1 VLAGLMV
8 YAMAPSTIAADIE
21 RPSRSVRILKG
32 KTSTE
37 SVGNRA
43 SVPISCIAVRKLS
56 RAASLAAATAT
67 LALAVPGGISAAQVI
82 APNPDLK
89 ALVSQAKQL
98 EFQINSLSEQYDGLR
113 IQLTRA
119 KANAK
124 IAQQAASRGQAA
136 LAVGQQ
142 AIAQLAA
149 ANYMNSGL
157 DPTFQALTSGDPGQ
171 FLSQASAIAEMDQS
185 SGVMVS
191 TLSHQVEQ
199 ALRDKETAQQQIT
212 AVNALEQQMD
222 GKKKLILAK
231 IDKVNSAAM
240 KQAMTIFEQTGQY
253 PKVTIPTANT
263 VGAQALQAAISRLGD
278 PYVWGAAG
286 PGQFDCSG
294 LVMWAYAQVG
304 IALPHYTGSQWNSGV
319 HVSRNDLEPGDLVF
333 FFPNISHVG
342 MYIGNGMMINAP
354 NFGEDVKVEPVFWN
368 NFVGAVRIA

>member
-1 VLAGLMV
+1 
-8 YAMAPSTIAADIE
+8 
-21 RPSRSVRILKG
+21 
-32 KTSTE
+32 
-37 SVGNRA
+37 
-43 SVPISCIAVRKLS
+43 VRKLS
-56 RAASLAAATAT
+56 RAASLAAVTAT
-67 LALAVPGGISAAQVI
+67 LALAVPGGISAAQVV
-82 APNPDLK
+82 APKPDLK
-89 ALVSQAKQL
+89 TLVAQAKQL
-98 EFQINSLSEQYDGLR
+98 EFEINSLSEQYDGLR

-157 DPTFQALTSGDPGQ
+157 DPTFQALTTGNPGQ
-171 FLSQASAIAEMDQS
+171 FLSQASAIAEIDQS

-199 ALRDKETAQQQIT
+199 ALRDKETAQQQIA
-212 AVNALEQQMD
+212 AVNALENQMN

-240 KQAMTIFEQTGQY
+240 KQAMDIFEQTGQY

-263 VGAQALQAAISRLGD
+263 VGAQALQAAISRLGY
-278 PYVWGAAG
+278 PYIWGAAG
-286 PGQFDCSG
+286 PTSFDCSG
-294 LVMWAYAQVG
+294 LMMWAYQQVG
-304 IALPHYTGSQWNSGV
+304 ISLPHFTVSQYNSGV

-342 MYIGNGMMINAP
+342 MYIGNGMMIDAP
-354 NFGEDVKVEPVFWN
+354 NFGEDVKVQPIYWN
-368 NFVGAVRIA
+368 AFVGAVRIA

>member
-1 VLAGLMV
+1 
-8 YAMAPSTIAADIE
+8 
-21 RPSRSVRILKG
+21 
-32 KTSTE
+32 
-37 SVGNRA
+37 
-43 SVPISCIAVRKLS
+43 VRKLS
-56 RAASLAAATAT
+56 RAASLVAATAT
-67 LALAVPGGISAAQVI
+67 LALAIPGGISAAQVI
-82 APNPDLK
+82 APKPDLK
-89 ALVSQAKQL
+89 ALVAQAKQL
-98 EFQINSLSEQYDGLR
+98 EFQINSLSEQFDGLR

-191 TLSHQVEQ
+191 TLSRQVEQ
-199 ALRDKETAQQQIT
+199 ALRDKQTAQQQIT
-212 AVNALEQQMD
+212 AVNALENQMN

-240 KQAMTIFEQTGQY
+240 KQAMNIFEQTGQY

-278 PYVWGAAG
+278 PYIWGAAG
-286 PGQFDCSG
+286 PTSFDCSG
-294 LVMWAYAQVG
+294 LVMWAYQQVG
-304 IALPHYTGSQWNSGV
+304 ISLPHFTVSQYNSGV
-319 HVSRNDLEPGDLVF
+319 HVARSDLEPGDLVF
-333 FFPNISHVG
+333 FFSNISHVG

-354 NFGEDVKVEPVFWN
+354 NFGEDVKVQPIYWN
-368 NFVGAVRIA
+368 EFVGAVRIA

>member
-1 VLAGLMV
+1 
-8 YAMAPSTIAADIE
+8 
-21 RPSRSVRILKG
+21 
-32 KTSTE
+32 
-37 SVGNRA
+37 
-43 SVPISCIAVRKLS
+43 VRKLS
-56 RAASLAAATAT
+56 RAASLAAVTAT
-67 LALAVPGGISAAQVI
+67 LALAVPGGISAAQVV
-82 APNPDLK
+82 APKPDLK
-89 ALVSQAKQL
+89 TLVAQAKQL
-98 EFQINSLSEQYDGLR
+98 EFEINSLSEQYDGLR

-157 DPTFQALTSGDPGQ
+157 DPTFQALTTGNPGQ

-199 ALRDKETAQQQIT
+199 ALRDKETAQQQIA
-212 AVNALEQQMD
+212 AVNALENQMD

-240 KQAMTIFEQTGQY
+240 KQAMDIFEQTGQY

-263 VGAQALQAAISRLGD
+263 VGAQALQAAISRLGY
-278 PYVWGAAG
+278 PYIWGAAG
-286 PGQFDCSG
+286 PTSFDCSG
-294 LVMWAYAQVG
+294 LVMWAYQQVG
-304 IALPHYTGSQWNSGV
+304 ISLPHFTVSQYNSGV
-319 HVSRNDLEPGDLVF
+319 HVSRNDLEPGDLIF
-333 FFPNISHVG
+333 FFSDISHVG
-342 MYIGNGMMINAP
+342 MYIGNGMMIDAP
-354 NFGEDVKVEPVFWN
+354 NFGEDVKVQPIYWN
-368 NFVGAVRIA
+368 AFVGAVRIA

>member
-1 VLAGLMV
+1 M
-8 YAMAPSTIAADIE
+8 
-21 RPSRSVRILKG
+21 
-32 KTSTE
+32 
-37 SVGNRA
+37 
-43 SVPISCIAVRKLS
+43 RKLS
-56 RAASLAAATAT
+56 RAASLVAATAT
-67 LALAVPGGISAAQVI
+67 LALAIPGGISAAQVI
-82 APNPDLK
+82 APKPDLK
-89 ALVSQAKQL
+89 ALVAQAKQL
-98 EFQINSLSEQYDGLR
+98 EFEINSLSEQYDGLR

-157 DPTFQALTSGDPGQ
+157 DPTFQALTSGNPGQ

-191 TLSHQVEQ
+191 TLSRQVEQ
-199 ALRDKETAQQQIT
+199 ALRDKETAQQQIA
-212 AVNALEQQMD
+212 AVNALENQMN

-240 KQAMTIFEQTGQY
+240 KQAMNVFEQTGQY

-278 PYVWGAAG
+278 PYIWGAAG
-286 PGQFDCSG
+286 PTTFDCSG
-294 LVMWAYAQVG
+294 LVMWAYQQVG
-304 IALPHYTGSQWNSGV
+304 ISLPHFTVSQYNSGV
-319 HVSRNDLEPGDLVF
+319 HVARSDLEPGDLVF

-342 MYIGNGMMINAP
+342 MYIGNGMMIDAP
-354 NFGEDVKVEPVFWN
+354 NFGEDVKVQPIYWSA
-368 NFVGAVRIA
+368 FVGAVRIA

>member
-1 VLAGLMV
+1 
-8 YAMAPSTIAADIE
+8 
-21 RPSRSVRILKG
+21 
-32 KTSTE
+32 
-37 SVGNRA
+37 
-43 SVPISCIAVRKLS
+43 VRKLS

-119 KANAK
+119 KANAN

-136 LAVGQQ
+136 LEVGQQ

-191 TLSHQVEQ
+191 TLSRQVEQ
-199 ALRDKETAQQQIT
+199 ALRDKKTAQQQIA
-212 AVNALEQQMD
+212 AVNALENQMN

-240 KQAMTIFEQTGQY
+240 KQAMDIFEQTGQY

-263 VGAQALQAAISRLGD
+263 VGAQALQAAISRLGY
-278 PYVWGAAG
+278 PYIWGAAG
-286 PGQFDCSG
+286 PTSFDCSG
-294 LVMWAYAQVG
+294 LVMWAYQQVG
-304 IALPHYTGSQWNSGV
+304 ISLPHYTGSQWNSGV
-319 HVSRNDLEPGDLVF
+319 HVARSDLEPGDLVF
-333 FFPNISHVG
+333 FFSNISHVG
-342 MYIGNGMMINAP
+342 MYIGNGMMIDAP
-354 NFGEDVKVEPVFWN
+354 NFGEDVKVQPIYWN
-368 NFVGAVRIA
+368 EFVGAVRIA

>member
-1 VLAGLMV
+1 M
-8 YAMAPSTIAADIE
+8 
-21 RPSRSVRILKG
+21 
-32 KTSTE
+32 
-37 SVGNRA
+37 
-43 SVPISCIAVRKLS
+43 RKLS

-124 IAQQAASRGQAA
+124 IAQEAASRGQAA

-191 TLSHQVEQ
+191 TLSQQVGQ
-199 ALRDKETAQQQIT
+199 ALRDKQTAQQQIA
-212 AVNALEQQMD
+212 AVSALENQMN

-240 KQAMTIFEQTGQY
+240 KQAMNIFEQTGQY

-263 VGAQALQAAISRLGD
+263 VGAQALQAAITRLGY
-278 PYVWGAAG
+278 PYIWGAAG
-286 PGQFDCSG
+286 PTSFDCSG
-294 LVMWAYAQVG
+294 LVMWAYQQVG
-304 IALPHYTGSQWNSGV
+304 ISLPHFTVSQYNSGV
-319 HVSRNDLEPGDLVF
+319 HVARNDLEPGDLLF
-333 FFPNISHVG
+333 FFANISHVG
-342 MYIGNGMMINAP
+342 MYIGNGMMIDAP
-354 NFGEDVKVEPVFWN
+354 NFGEDVKVQPIYWN
-368 NFVGAVRIA
+368 EFVGAVRIA

>member
-1 VLAGLMV
+1 
-8 YAMAPSTIAADIE
+8 
-21 RPSRSVRILKG
+21 
-32 KTSTE
+32 
-37 SVGNRA
+37 
-43 SVPISCIAVRKLS
+43 VRKLS
-56 RAASLAAATAT
+56 RAASLAAVTAT
-67 LALAVPGGISAAQVI
+67 LALAVPGGISAAQVV
-82 APNPDLK
+82 APKPDLK
-89 ALVSQAKQL
+89 TLVAQAKQL
-98 EFQINSLSEQYDGLR
+98 EFEINSLSEQYDGLR

-199 ALRDKETAQQQIT
+199 ALRDKETAQQQMA
-212 AVNALEQQMD
+212 AVNALENQMN

-240 KQAMTIFEQTGQY
+240 KQAMDIFEQTGQY

-263 VGAQALQAAISRLGD
+263 VGAQALQAAISRLGY
-278 PYVWGAAG
+278 PYIWGAAG
-286 PGQFDCSG
+286 PTSFDCSG
-294 LVMWAYAQVG
+294 LVMWAYQQVG
-304 IALPHYTGSQWNSGV
+304 ISLPHFTVSQYNSGV
-319 HVSRNDLEPGDLVF
+319 HVSRADLEPGDLVF
-333 FFPNISHVG
+333 FFSNISHVG
-342 MYIGNGMMINAP
+342 MYIGNGMMIDAP
-354 NFGEDVKVEPVFWN
+354 NSGEDVKVQPIYWN
-368 NFVGAVRIA
+368 EFVGAVRIA

>member
-1 VLAGLMV
+1 M
-8 YAMAPSTIAADIE
+8 
-21 RPSRSVRILKG
+21 
-32 KTSTE
+32 
-37 SVGNRA
+37 
-43 SVPISCIAVRKLS
+43 RKLS
-56 RAASLAAATAT
+56 RAASLAAVTAT
-67 LALAVPGGISAAQVI
+67 LALAVPGGISAAQVV
-82 APNPDLK
+82 APKPDLK
-89 ALVSQAKQL
+89 TLVAQAKQL
-98 EFQINSLSEQYDGLR
+98 EFEINSLSEQYDGLR

-157 DPTFQALTSGDPGQ
+157 DPTFQALTTGNPGQ

-199 ALRDKETAQQQIT
+199 ALRDKETAQQQIA
-212 AVNALEQQMD
+212 AVNALENQMN

-240 KQAMTIFEQTGQY
+240 KQAMDIFEQTGQY

-263 VGAQALQAAISRLGD
+263 VGAQALQAAISRLGY
-278 PYVWGAAG
+278 PYIWGAAG
-286 PGQFDCSG
+286 PTSFDCSG
-294 LVMWAYAQVG
+294 LMMWAYQQVG
-304 IALPHYTGSQWNSGV
+304 ISLPHFTVSQYNSGV

-368 NFVGAVRIA
+368 EFVGAVRIA

>member
-1 VLAGLMV
+1 M
-8 YAMAPSTIAADIE
+8 
-21 RPSRSVRILKG
+21 
-32 KTSTE
+32 
-37 SVGNRA
+37 
-43 SVPISCIAVRKLS
+43 RKLS
-56 RAASLAAATAT
+56 RAASLAAVTAT
-67 LALAVPGGISAAQVI
+67 LALAVPGGISAAQVV
-82 APNPDLK
+82 APKPDLK
-89 ALVSQAKQL
+89 TLVAQAKQL
-98 EFQINSLSEQYDGLR
+98 EFEINSLSEQYDGLR

-157 DPTFQALTSGDPGQ
+157 DPTFQALTTGNPGQ

-199 ALRDKETAQQQIT
+199 ALRDKETAQQQIA
-212 AVNALEQQMD
+212 AVNALENQMN

-240 KQAMTIFEQTGQY
+240 KQAMDVFEQTGQY

-278 PYVWGAAG
+278 PYIWGAAG
-286 PGQFDCSG
+286 PTTFDCSG
-294 LVMWAYAQVG
+294 LVMWAYQQVG
-304 IALPHYTGSQWNSGV
+304 ISLPHFTVSQYNSGV

-342 MYIGNGMMINAP
+342 MYIGNGMMIDAP
-354 NFGEDVKVEPVFWN
+354 NFGEDVKVQPIYWN
-368 NFVGAVRIA
+368 EFVGAVRIA

>member
-1 VLAGLMV
+1 
-8 YAMAPSTIAADIE
+8 
-21 RPSRSVRILKG
+21 
-32 KTSTE
+32 
-37 SVGNRA
+37 
-43 SVPISCIAVRKLS
+43 VRKLS
-56 RAASLAAATAT
+56 RAASLVAVTAT
-67 LALAVPGGISAAQVI
+67 LALAVPGGISAAQVV
-82 APNPDLK
+82 APKPDLK
-89 ALVSQAKQL
+89 TLVAQAKQL
-98 EFQINSLSEQYDGLR
+98 EFEINSLSEQYDGLR

-157 DPTFQALTSGDPGQ
+157 DPTFQALTTGNPGQ

-199 ALRDKETAQQQIT
+199 ALRDKETAQQQIA
-212 AVNALEQQMD
+212 AVNALENQMN

-240 KQAMTIFEQTGQY
+240 KQAMDIFEQTGQY

-263 VGAQALQAAISRLGD
+263 VGAQALQAAISRLGY
-278 PYVWGAAG
+278 PYIWGAAG
-286 PGQFDCSG
+286 PTSFDCSG
-294 LVMWAYAQVG
+294 LVMWAYQQVG
-304 IALPHYTGSQWNSGV
+304 ISLPHFTVSQYNSGV
-319 HVSRNDLEPGDLVF
+319 HVSRNDLEPGDLIF
-333 FFPNISHVG
+333 FFSNISHVG
-342 MYIGNGMMINAP
+342 MYIGNGMMIDAP
-354 NFGEDVKVEPVFWN
+354 NFGEDVKVQPIYWN
-368 NFVGAVRIA
+368 AFVGAVRIA

>member
-1 VLAGLMV
+1 M
-8 YAMAPSTIAADIE
+8 
-21 RPSRSVRILKG
+21 
-32 KTSTE
+32 
-37 SVGNRA
+37 
-43 SVPISCIAVRKLS
+43 RKLS
-56 RAASLAAATAT
+56 RAASLAAVTAT

-82 APNPDLK
+82 APKPDLK

-157 DPTFQALTSGDPGQ
+157 DPTFQALTTGNPGQ

-191 TLSHQVEQ
+191 TLSRQVEQ
-199 ALRDKETAQQQIT
+199 ALRDKETAQQQIA
-212 AVNALEQQMD
+212 AVDALEKQMD

-278 PYVWGAAG
+278 PYIWGAAG

-342 MYIGNGMMINAP
+342 MYIGNGMMIDAP
-354 NFGEDVKVEPVFWN
+354 NFGEDVKVQPIYWN
-368 NFVGAVRIA
+368 EFVGAVRIA

>member
-1 VLAGLMV
+1 
-8 YAMAPSTIAADIE
+8 
-21 RPSRSVRILKG
+21 
-32 KTSTE
+32 
-37 SVGNRA
+37 
-43 SVPISCIAVRKLS
+43 VRKLS

-82 APNPDLK
+82 GPKPDLK
-89 ALVSQAKQL
+89 ALVAQAKQL
-98 EFQINSLSEQYDGLR
+98 EFEINSLSEQYDGLR

-157 DPTFQALTSGDPGQ
+157 DPTFQALTTGDPAQ
-171 FLSQASAIAEMDQS
+171 FLSQASAIAELNQS
-185 SGVMVS
+185 SGVKVS
-191 TLSHQVEQ
+191 ALSRQVTQ
-199 ALRDKETAQQQIT
+199 ALRDKQTAEQQIA
-212 AVNALEQQMD
+212 AVNAFETQMD
-222 GKKKLILAK
+222 AKKKLILAK

-286 PGQFDCSG
+286 PGEFDCSG
-294 LVMWAYAQVG
+294 LVMWAFAQVG
-304 IALPHYTGSQWNSGV
+304 ISLPHYTGSQWNSGV
-319 HVSRNDLEPGDLVF
+319 HVSRNDLEPGDLLF
-333 FFPNISHVG
+333 FFANISHVG
-342 MYIGNGMMINAP
+342 MYIGNGMMIDAP
-354 NFGEDVKVEPVFWN
+354 NFGEVVKVQPVYWGAFA
-368 NFVGAVRIA
+368 GAVRIA

>member
-1 VLAGLMV
+1 
-8 YAMAPSTIAADIE
+8 
-21 RPSRSVRILKG
+21 
-32 KTSTE
+32 
-37 SVGNRA
+37 
-43 SVPISCIAVRKLS
+43 VRKLS
-56 RAASLAAATAT
+56 RAASLAAVTAT

-82 APNPDLK
+82 APKPDLK
-89 ALVSQAKQL
+89 TLVAQAKQL

-157 DPTFQALTSGDPGQ
+157 DPTFQALTTGDPAQ

-185 SGVMVS
+185 SSVKVS
-191 TLSHQVEQ
+191 ALSQQVTQ
-199 ALRDKETAQQQIT
+199 ALRDKQTAVQQIA
-212 AVNALEQQMD
+212 AVNALETQMD
-222 GKKKLILAK
+222 AKKKLILAK

-240 KQAMTIFEQTGQY
+240 KQAMAIFEQTGQY

-263 VGAQALQAAISRLGD
+263 VGAQALQAAISRLGY

-286 PGQFDCSG
+286 PTQFDCSG
-294 LVMWAYAQVG
+294 LVMWAYQQVG
-304 IALPHYTGSQWNSGV
+304 ISLPHYTGSQWNSGV
-319 HVSRNDLEPGDLVF
+319 HVARNDLEPGDLVF

-342 MYIGNGMMINAP
+342 MYIGNGMMIDAP
-354 NFGEDVKVEPVFWN
+354 NSGEDVKVQPIYWSA
-368 NFVGAVRIA
+368 FVGAVRIA